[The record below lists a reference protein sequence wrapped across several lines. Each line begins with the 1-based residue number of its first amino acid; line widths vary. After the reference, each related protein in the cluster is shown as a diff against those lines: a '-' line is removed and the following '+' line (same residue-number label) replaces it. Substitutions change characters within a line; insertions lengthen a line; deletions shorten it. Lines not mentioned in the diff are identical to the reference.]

1 MKTYYLSNE
10 QMLQNFGAMFENLSK
25 EGDLK
30 IEMAEYGYDDA
41 KIAEG
46 KALYDQA
53 RKMFDVNVKETREE
67 SAASLVFQE
76 KYQNVQKTY
85 ATHRKKARI
94 VFEDN
99 EEALRL
105 LKLKGSAARTIA
117 TSMEEMR
124 AFYQFLDTTPNL
136 LTALK
141 QLKMTEQD
149 VKNQL
154 QELPEVEKVYASYL
168 QEKGESQQATKDK
181 NKAFEALDKWVS
193 KFYKVAK
200 IALEDRPQLLEA
212 LGKFVKSS

>member
-30 IEMAEYGYDDA
+30 TELAEYGYDDA

-46 KALYDQA
+46 KALYDEA
-53 RKMFDVNVKETREE
+53 RKTFDTNIKETREE
-67 SAASLVFQE
+67 TSASLAFQE
-76 KYQNVQKTY
+76 KYQNVQKKY
-85 ATHRKKARI
+85 STHRKKARI

-99 EEALRL
+99 EEALRQ
-105 LKLKGSAARTIA
+105 LKLKGSAARAIA
-117 TSMEEMR
+117 VAMEEMR
-124 AFYQFLDTTPNL
+124 AFYQLLDTTPSL
-136 LTALK
+136 LTPLK
-141 QLKMTEQD
+141 QLKITEED
-149 VKNQL
+149 IKNQL
-154 QELPEVEKVYASYL
+154 QEFPEVEKAYATYL
-168 QEKGESQQATKDK
+168 QEKGESQQATRDK

-212 LGKFVKSS
+212 LGKFVRS